1 MSRKRPPLEA
11 LIGIAMLGFLAWLVL
26 RSVGL

>member
-11 LIGIAMLGFLAWLVL
+11 LIGIAMLGFLAWLAL
-26 RSVGL
+26 RGVAL